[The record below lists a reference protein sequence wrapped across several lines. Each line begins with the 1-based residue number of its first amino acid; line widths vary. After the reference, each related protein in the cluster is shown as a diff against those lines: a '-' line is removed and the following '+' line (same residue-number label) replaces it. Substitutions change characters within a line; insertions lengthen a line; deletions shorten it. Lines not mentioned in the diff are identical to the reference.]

1 MRWGVKRE
9 HIMML
14 DSKGVIYKGRT
25 EGMNKYK
32 EEFVIDTDCRTLA
45 DAVRGADVFYGLS
58 IANVL
63 TPEMVKSMA
72 KNPFICAM
80 ANPDPEIRYEL
91 AKEAPPGCDRGD
103 RPFRLSKPGQQRAG
117 VPVHLP
123 RCAGCTRQGHQR

>member
-1 MRWGVKRE
+1 MVISGAGASAISCAKLAMRWGVKKE

-45 DAVRGADVFYGLS
+45 DAVRGADVFLGLS

-63 TPEMVKSMA
+63 TPKWSS
-72 KNPFICAM
+72 PCQTGHSS
-80 ANPDPEIRYEL
+80 
-91 AKEAPPGCDRGD
+91 APWPT
-103 RPFRLSKPGQQRAG
+103 RPRDQVRAGQGSQPARHHRHRPLGLSEPGQ
-117 VPVHLP
+117 
-123 RCAGCTRQGHQR
+123 